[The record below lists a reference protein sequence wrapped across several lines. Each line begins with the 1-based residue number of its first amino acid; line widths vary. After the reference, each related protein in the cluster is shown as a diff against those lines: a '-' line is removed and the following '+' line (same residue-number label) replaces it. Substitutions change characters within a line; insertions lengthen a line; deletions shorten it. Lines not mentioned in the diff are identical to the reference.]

1 MYNAIGHREFFIHI
15 HITDSSIR
23 STSNEN
29 FAFSMQNET
38 VSETLLDKFD
48 NLTVNSCASDRIITR
63 VTIQKVYVG
72 DRNSKCGA
80 DEASSRAKT
89 NENNLTLGISIVQG
103 SDNKVYVKDLVE
115 NGPGAR
121 HGIRIGDQVR
131 KICSS
136 IM

>member
-1 MYNAIGHREFFIHI
+1 MQPITAHFSFSS
-15 HITDSSIR
+15 TDSSIR

-29 FAFSMQNET
+29 FAFSLQNET

-48 NLTVNSCASDRIITR
+48 NLTVNSSTSDRILTR
-63 VTIQKVYVG
+63 VTIPKDYVG
-72 DRNSKCGA
+72 DRKAKHAAN
-80 DEASSRAKT
+80 EASNGSKP
-89 NENNLTLGISIVQG
+89 NENGLTLGISIVQG

-131 KICSS
+131 TGFL
-136 IM
+136 

>member
-1 MYNAIGHREFFIHI
+1 MQPITAHFSFSS
-15 HITDSSIR
+15 TDSSIR

-29 FAFSMQNET
+29 FAFSLQNET

-48 NLTVNSCASDRIITR
+48 NLTVNSSTSDRILTR
-63 VTIQKVYVG
+63 VTIQKDYVG
-72 DRNSKCGA
+72 DRKAKHAAN
-80 DEASSRAKT
+80 EASNGSKP
-89 NENNLTLGISIVQG
+89 NENGLTLGISIVQG

-131 KICSS
+131 TGFL
-136 IM
+136 